1 MQEQKAQL
9 ETPEG
14 ESNLRKPP
22 EGVDL
27 THIRS
32 TLAATI
38 SDID

>member
-9 ETPEG
+9 ETPKG

-22 EGVDL
+22 EGDFL
-27 THIRS
+27 TYIRY